1 MRERNEFA
9 MNICSLNL
17 VVFRTGTGKYK
28 QPLYVNAPPKP
39 RRSRNELG
47 YWTLTSNSSQQFLAE
62 NPRAASTNP
71 FLSRSPPF
79 EYEDIC
85 RKNDAMA
92 IDPNNSALFPKTPLL
107 DQFWPIRTR
116 PGSVDLFEHELK
128 ESTRAQASQ
137 GKFAFL
143 RSKSNLEIN
152 NSSDNYFYSEANY
165 AAKMRQSAHYLQ
177 NASSPK
183 KGVDGSIKGKE
194 HTQ

>member
-1 MRERNEFA
+1 MHN
-9 MNICSLNL
+9 LNRGIN
-17 VVFRTGTGKYK
+17 FFSSGKYK

-47 YWTLTSNSSQQFLAE
+47 YWTLTPNSSQQFLAE
-62 NPRAASTNP
+62 QARAASTNP
-71 FLSRSPPF
+71 FLPRSPPF

-85 RKNDAMA
+85 RKNDAMGL
-92 IDPNNSALFPKTPLL
+92 DPNGGKLFPNLSKNPLL

-116 PGSVDLFEHELK
+116 PGSVDLFEHDLK
-128 ESTRAQASQ
+128 ESRAQGPQA
-137 GKFAFL
+137 KFTFL

-177 NASSPK
+177 SASPK
-183 KGVDGSIKGKE
+183 KTVETSIKGNYLICI
-194 HTQ
+194 